1 MAKDKGK
8 YRYVTK
14 GEERALDAQLAAI
27 RPLTPGGGMFVK
39 NLREHFREKILGDLE
54 ESRKAPDHE
63 LSRFLQTCARLNGVP
78 IDKPAR
84 KG

>member
-27 RPLTPGGGMFVK
+27 RPLTPGGGLFVK
-39 NLREHFREKILGDLE
+39 NLREHFREKLLGDLE
-54 ESRKAPDHE
+54 EQRKAPE
-63 LSRFLQTCARLNGVP
+63 REYARFLAMCARQNGVP